1 MSKLMSVFEKF
12 NLVEKLEDETT
23 TENSEEIKEYMKNEQ
38 DVDVDLSSVELAVP
52 AKENYQD
59 VKKINTDSEKNI
71 SIEDIYKKFGMNG
84 NGVNTIFMLEKFI
97 NALPEKLPLDIKK
110 DSVINIL
117 EASNTDLNMLI
128 NDGEKRL
135 DILTNFAK
143 DFSQS
148 TSQAIERCKA
158 EIVKLNSLIKNYE
171 EQIYLKESMLLEQNN
186 DIKAET
192 EKINNTINFFK
203 NSN

>member
-12 NLVEKLEDETT
+12 NLVEKLDNETS
-23 TENSEEIKEYMKNEQ
+23 TENLEEFKEYMKNEQ
-38 DVDVDLSSVELAVP
+38 NVDLANVEIAVP
-52 AKENYQD
+52 AKENNQT
-59 VKKINTDSEKNI
+59 VKRINTDSDKNI

-143 DFSQS
+143 DFSSS
-148 TSQAIERCKA
+148 TSQAIEKCKT
-158 EIVKLNSLIKNYE
+158 EIVKLNNLIKDYE

-192 EKINNTINFFK
+192 EKIKNTISFFK
-203 NSN
+203 NNN

>member
-12 NLVEKLEDETT
+12 NLVEKLDNETS
-23 TENSEEIKEYMKNEQ
+23 TENLEEFKEYIKSEQ
-38 DVDVDLSSVELAVP
+38 NVDLSNVEIAVA
-52 AKENYQD
+52 AKENNQS
-59 VKKINTDSEKNI
+59 VKRINTDSDKNI

-97 NALPEKLPLDIKK
+97 TALPEKLPLDIKK

-135 DILTNFAK
+135 EILNNFAK

-148 TSQAIERCKA
+148 TSQAIDRCKA
-158 EIVKLNSLIKNYE
+158 EIVKLNNLIKDYE

-203 NSN
+203 NNN

>member
-12 NLVEKLEDETT
+12 NLVEKLENEAS
-23 TENSEEIKEYMKNEQ
+23 TENSEELEESVKDEPN
-38 DVDVDLSSVELAVP
+38 VDLSSVEIAVP
-52 AKENYQD
+52 TKDNSQTI
-59 VKKINTDSEKNI
+59 KKINTDSEKNI

-135 DILTNFAK
+135 DILTNYAK

-158 EIVKLNSLIKNYE
+158 EIVKLNSLIKDYE

-192 EKINNTINFFK
+192 EKIKNTMNFFK
-203 NSN
+203 SSN

>member
-23 TENSEEIKEYMKNEQ
+23 TENSEESKEYMNNEQ
-38 DVDVDLSSVELAVP
+38 NVDLSAVELAIP
-52 AKENYQD
+52 AKDNNQN

-97 NALPEKLPLDIKK
+97 NALPDKLPLDIKK

-117 EASNTDLNMLI
+117 DASNTDLNMLI

-148 TSQAIERCKA
+148 TSQAIERCKD
-158 EIVKLNSLIKNYE
+158 EIVKLNSLIKDYE

-192 EKINNTINFFK
+192 EKIQNTISFFK